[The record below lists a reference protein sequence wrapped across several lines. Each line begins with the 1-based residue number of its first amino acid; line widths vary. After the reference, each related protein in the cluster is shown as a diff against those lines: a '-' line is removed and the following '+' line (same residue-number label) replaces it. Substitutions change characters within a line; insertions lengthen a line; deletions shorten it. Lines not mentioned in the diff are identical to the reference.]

1 MGIIVLGMGITKFT
15 DAYVSSKRTQM
26 EMLGMGAT
34 DAVPEAEEE
43 LMAEGAPMRSAVT
56 GAGAPG
62 SAPGGIGTSD
72 KAMSGAGGP
81 DGGLAGAGPLEDGQ
95 AELSAKDSPEL
106 SLAEGA
112 ALGQEALD
120 GEPGAE
126 GEAAGAAAA
135 RKAAGPGGTGM
146 AGAGGEPAGPGGT
159 GTAGASG
166 ESAGP
171 GGTGMAGASGK
182 AAGLDGA
189 GVTSAGGATV
199 GLEGTGGSGNAA
211 PAGGA
216 VTESVLEDASSQ
228 DTQDSAGTGEP
239 KLTAADLG
247 LKLEDYQYRFSEL
260 DDQIQRM
267 RSAETENTVQSVRS
281 AVKTELRI
289 WERELEA
296 VYSLLIVSLDEE
308 AAEDLRTDQQTWII
322 ERDAAAQEVSKKN
335 SGSIESVEYTASIA
349 ASTRERAYQLV
360 ERYR

>member
-43 LMAEGAPMRSAVT
+43 LMAEGAPTRSAVT

-95 AELSAKDSPEL
+95 AELSAKASPEL
-106 SLAEGA
+106 SPAEGA
-112 ALGQEALD
+112 ALGQEAPD

-135 RKAAGPGGTGM
+135 RKAAGPGGTGT
-146 AGAGGEPAGPGGT
+146 AGAGGEPAD
-159 GTAGASG
+159 
-166 ESAGP
+166 P

-182 AAGLDGA
+182 TAGLDGT
-189 GVTSAGGATV
+189 GVTGAGGATV

-211 PAGGA
+211 PAGGV

>member
-1 MGIIVLGMGITKFT
+1 MRRELKIWAVIVGIIALGMGITKFT

-34 DAVPEAEEE
+34 EAVPEAEEE
-43 LMAEGAPMRSAVT
+43 LMAEGAPTRSAVT
-56 GAGAPG
+56 GAPG

-81 DGGLAGAGPLEDGQ
+81 DGGLAGARPSEDGQ
-95 AELSAKDSPEL
+95 AELSAKGSPEL
-106 SLAEGA
+106 SPAEGA
-112 ALGQEALD
+112 ALGQEAPD
-120 GEPGAE
+120 GAPGAE

-135 RKAAGPGGTGM
+135 RKAAGPGGTGTT
-146 AGAGGEPAGPGGT
+146 E
-159 GTAGASG
+159 
-166 ESAGP
+166 
-171 GGTGMAGASGK
+171 ASGK
-182 AAGLDGA
+182 AATLDGTGMTGDGGKAA
-189 GVTSAGGATV
+189 GPDGI
-199 GLEGTGGSGNAA
+199 GGSGNTA

-216 VTESVLEDASSQ
+216 VTESVLEGASSQ
-228 DTQDSAGTGEP
+228 DTQDSAGAGEP
-239 KLTAADLG
+239 KLAAADLG
-247 LKLEDYQYRFSEL
+247 LKMEDYQYRFSEL

-308 AAEDLRTDQQTWII
+308 AAEDLRTEQQAWII

>member
-1 MGIIVLGMGITKFT
+1 MRRELKIWAVIVGIIALGMGITKFT

-34 DAVPEAEEE
+34 EAEEE
-43 LMAEGAPMRSAVT
+43 LMAEGAPTRSAVT
-56 GAGAPG
+56 GAPG

-81 DGGLAGAGPLEDGQ
+81 DGGLAGAGPSEDGQ
-95 AELSAKDSPEL
+95 AELSAKGSPEL
-106 SLAEGA
+106 SPAEGA
-112 ALGQEALD
+112 ALGQEAPD
-120 GEPGAE
+120 GAPGAE

-135 RKAAGPGGTGM
+135 RKAAGPGGTGTT
-146 AGAGGEPAGPGGT
+146 E
-159 GTAGASG
+159 
-166 ESAGP
+166 
-171 GGTGMAGASGK
+171 ASGK
-182 AAGLDGA
+182 AATLDGTGMTGDGGKAA
-189 GVTSAGGATV
+189 GPDGI
-199 GLEGTGGSGNAA
+199 GGSGNTA

-216 VTESVLEDASSQ
+216 VTESVLEGAVSQ
-228 DTQDSAGTGEP
+228 DTQDSAGAGEP
-239 KLTAADLG
+239 KLAAADLG
-247 LKLEDYQYRFSEL
+247 LKMEDYQYRFSEL

-308 AAEDLRTDQQTWII
+308 AAEDLRTEQQAWII